1 MLPEMKLPEGPWLHE
16 PDFARWRDPETG
28 LQCAIIRSDTT
39 GVLCGYVRVPR
50 GKLHSKLSKYPAR
63 HKPRFFEFGGVKRKV
78 KNCSYNHG
86 LLKTIEVHGGLTF
99 AGSIYYRKKFD
110 GYWIGFDCGHAW
122 DFMPGVHE
130 LLCSL
135 KKISNENILAFERDS
150 VYRDFAYVKAEIT
163 SLARQVAEINRK
175 F

>member
-1 MLPEMKLPEGPWLHE
+1 MLPEIKLPEDPWLHE

-28 LQCAIIRSDTT
+28 LQCAIIRSDAT

-50 GKLHSKLSKYPAR
+50 GKLHSKLSKYPSR

-110 GYWIGFDCGHAW
+110 EYWIGFDCGHAW
-122 DFMPGVHE
+122 DFMPYTSM
-130 LLCSL
+130 LLHSL
-135 KKISNENILAFERDS
+135 VKVSGESLSAFERHS
-150 VYRDFAYVKAEIT
+150 VYRDCAYVKAEVT
-163 SLARQVAEINRK
+163 SLARQVAKISRRQ
-175 F
+175 